1 MRETFGWPAWEP
13 ASHFFCL
20 PGTPISGLALC
31 TTPFGRM
38 AIPGVPIKIF
48 AGGSGHQFMSASSIT
63 AATSV
68 TCGNC
73 SAATGGAHFCPG
85 CGKIQP
91 LPRGADYFAFFGLP
105 RKLAID
111 LADLEQRFHSLSWKL
126 HPDNFVR
133 ASEDE
138 RQLSLDRS
146 SQLNDAYRTLREP
159 VARVEYLL
167 GLAGM
172 RKEGQKKQQAPPELL
187 EEVFEL
193 NESLD
198 ELRDARESGGGA
210 AAMAGLRTKLE
221 AAQHKFE
228 SLLVDVDKE
237 LSRVTVEWDRAL
249 DSGADDTAMK
259 KIMERMNEILNR
271 RSYIRNLVAST
282 QKELAGT

>member
-1 MRETFGWPAWEP
+1 
-13 ASHFFCL
+13 
-20 PGTPISGLALC
+20 
-31 TTPFGRM
+31 
-38 AIPGVPIKIF
+38 
-48 AGGSGHQFMSASSIT
+48 MSTSSIT
-63 AATSV
+63 AAALV
-68 TCGNC
+68 TCWSC
-73 SAATGGAHFCPG
+73 SSATGGAHFCPA

-105 RKLAID
+105 RKLTLD
-111 LADLEQRFHSLSWKL
+111 LSDLEQRFHSLSWKL
-126 HPDNFVR
+126 HPDNFMR
-133 ASEDE
+133 ASEEE

-167 GLAGM
+167 GIAGM
-172 RKEGQKKQQAPPELL
+172 RKEGQHKQQAPPELL

-210 AAMAGLRTKLE
+210 AEMAGLRAKLE

-237 LSRVTVEWDRAL
+237 LARISAEWDRAL
-249 DSGADDTAMK
+249 DSGADDAAKK

-271 RSYIRNLVAST
+271 RSYIRNLVNGVR
-282 QKELAGT
+282 QELVTGD